1 MSPDRDADSARARP
15 GAAGSWKLLSRG
27 GHHQWGSEVPVHT
40 AATKSVEMHG
50 PEVADKGM
58 ERYLSIP
65 LSDGPEA
72 AAACSHIEHSR
83 QRSTNTV

>member
-1 MSPDRDADSARARP
+1 
-15 GAAGSWKLLSRG
+15 
-27 GHHQWGSEVPVHT
+27 VHT

-83 QRSTNTV
+83 HRSTNTV

>member
-1 MSPDRDADSARARP
+1 
-15 GAAGSWKLLSRG
+15 
-27 GHHQWGSEVPVHT
+27 VHT

-83 QRSTNTV
+83 HRSTNTDKPTGALQAVRNAQADGTPDGRYTIAA